1 MDHRTGNGLPM
12 RRLVGMFVLLTAF
25 PLALLTSFAV
35 HATSDALSREV
46 EERVR
51 SNAAVGAVAIQ
62 KEMRGLAELVS
73 SFANRPSLIA
83 ALENPGRYDLD
94 EIRFHP
100 QQLWESR
107 PGIATAFMA
116 QPDGHLVEVVPQ
128 PIAGLNWT
136 VTSSVPKRD
145 ALRGVGNLRT
155 TLISAA
161 GILGVALVG
170 GLVLLGVSLKDRRR
184 TEAALRGSEERI
196 RSIIDTAS
204 DALIGMD
211 ADGLITDWSP
221 QAEAVFGWSRD
232 EAIGRSV
239 ADTIVPERF
248 RDAHV
253 NGLRRFLVTGEGPV
267 LGKRVELVALHHD
280 GHEFPVELAVNALR
294 LGDAPSF
301 HAFVHDIT
309 ERKQWETERD
319 QFFSLSLDMLCVAG
333 FDGYFKQLNPMWQ
346 TTLGFTVDELKA
358 RPFLDFV
365 HPDDRE
371 GTRAEAGKLATGA
384 KTIAFENRYQ
394 CKDGSYRWILWSAAA
409 SVERKLIYSVARDI
423 TERKRTEQALED
435 AREQA
440 ERAREE
446 AERANSA
453 KSEFLSRMSH
463 ELRTPLNAVLGFGQL
478 LEMDGL
484 DPEQMESVHQILKGG
499 RHLLDLINE
508 VLDISRIETGRLA
521 LSPEPVQLYETL
533 SGAVELVQPL
543 ARERGIRIKTDELEE
558 GDRYV
563 LADRQRLRQV
573 LLNLLSNA
581 VKYNRQDGRVTVH
594 TKEVGGDGVR
604 ISVIDEG
611 TGIPL
616 EKMDR
621 LFTPFDRLGV
631 EATGVEGTGLG
642 LALSKLLVEAM
653 GGRMDVQSAYGEGS
667 TFSVQLPLSESP
679 EVRYLRL
686 GAEVSHPPSIPEG
699 AHTILQIEDNP
710 ANLKLVERVLE
721 GFPGV
726 RVISAPQG
734 RLGLE
739 LARQHDLDVILLDL
753 NLPDISGFEILRI
766 LRADPATR
774 DIPVIVISADATKE
788 QVRRLLDAG
797 ARAYVTKPLEVAQ
810 FAKVV
815 GEALEERGL
824 DRAQQ

>member
-1 MDHRTGNGLPM
+1 M
-12 RRLVGMFVLLTAF
+12 RRLTGIFVLLTAV
-25 PLALLTSFAV
+25 PLALLTGFAL
-35 HATSDALSREV
+35 HATSEAYESQATDHP
-46 EERVR
+46 RVV
-51 SNAAVGAVAIQ
+51 AAATLV
-62 KEMRGLAELVS
+62 RGL
-73 SFANRPSLIA
+73 
-83 ALENPGRYDLD
+83 
-94 EIRFHP
+94 
-100 QQLWESR
+100 
-107 PGIATAFMA
+107 
-116 QPDGHLVEVVPQ
+116 VE
-128 PIAGLNWT
+128 
-136 VTSSVPKRD
+136 K
-145 ALRGVGNLRT
+145 LRT

-161 GILGVALVG
+161 GIVGVALVG
-170 GLVLLGVSLKDRRR
+170 GLVLLGLSLKDRRR
-184 TEAALRGSEERI
+184 AEEALRGSEERI

-221 QAEAVFGWSRD
+221 QAEATFGWSRD

-239 ADTIVPERF
+239 AETIVPERF
-248 RDAHV
+248 RDAHMR
-253 NGLRRFLVTGEGPV
+253 GLRQFLVTGEGPV

-294 LGDAPSF
+294 SGEAPSF

-309 ERKQWETERD
+309 ERK
-319 QFFSLSLDMLCVAG
+319 
-333 FDGYFKQLNPMWQ
+333 
-346 TTLGFTVDELKA
+346 
-358 RPFLDFV
+358 
-365 HPDDRE
+365 
-371 GTRAEAGKLATGA
+371 
-384 KTIAFENRYQ
+384 
-394 CKDGSYRWILWSAAA
+394 
-409 SVERKLIYSVARDI
+409 
-423 TERKRTEQALED
+423 RTEQALGD

-446 AERANSA
+446 AERANRA

-478 LEMDGL
+478 LEMDDL

-499 RHLLDLINE
+499 RHLLELINE
-508 VLDISRIETGRLA
+508 VLDIARIETGRLA

-543 ARERGIRIKTDELEE
+543 ARERGIRIETDELEEE

>member
-12 RRLVGMFVLLTAF
+12 RRLTGIFVLLTAV
-25 PLALLTSFAV
+25 PLALLTGFAL
-35 HATSDALSREV
+35 HATSEAYESQATDHP
-46 EERVR
+46 RVV
-51 SNAAVGAVAIQ
+51 AAATLV
-62 KEMRGLAELVS
+62 RGL
-73 SFANRPSLIA
+73 
-83 ALENPGRYDLD
+83 
-94 EIRFHP
+94 
-100 QQLWESR
+100 
-107 PGIATAFMA
+107 
-116 QPDGHLVEVVPQ
+116 VE
-128 PIAGLNWT
+128 
-136 VTSSVPKRD
+136 K
-145 ALRGVGNLRT
+145 LRT

-161 GILGVALVG
+161 GIVGVALVG
-170 GLVLLGVSLKDRRR
+170 GLVLLGLSLKDRRR
-184 TEAALRGSEERI
+184 AEEALRGSEERI

-294 LGDAPSF
+294 S
-301 HAFVHDIT
+301 
-309 ERKQWETERD
+309 ERD